1 MLFRSYVF
9 TRPLM
14 TADRK
19 VYGISNSTSAAIYFD
34 PKKVYRRLDFYSNT
48 SDKFG
53 KRVSNTDIIKASK
66 PGYSH
71 ELMFKHRLAWSDLD
85 SIVLTP
91 ATRALVLQR
100 LHDAGI
106 DEIGGRPI
114 EEVIIIGEKDKKGVI

>member
-1 MLFRSYVF
+1 MLFRS
-9 TRPLM
+9 
-14 TADRK
+14 
-19 VYGISNSTSAAIYFD
+19 
-34 PKKVYRRLDFYSNT
+34 
-48 SDKFG
+48 
-53 KRVSNTDIIKASK
+53 
-66 PGYSH
+66 
-71 ELMFKHRLAWSDLD
+71 LMFKHRLAWSDLD